1 MFSTDTRATDTFTE
15 FFEDC
20 EPRLRHALVASCG
33 VEAGREAAA
42 DALEYAWSH
51 WDRVRAMEYPV
62 AYLYRVGR
70 SAARRYRTRPIVA
83 DSMDCS
89 HDPWV
94 EPALQSSLERLSERQ
109 RLAVVLR
116 YSFGYTLDE
125 IAQIMDISITSVQKH
140 VERGLTKLRRGLEV
154 TG

>member
-1 MFSTDTRATDTFTE
+1 MFSTDTQATDTFTE
-15 FFEDC
+15 FFADC

-33 VEAGREAAA
+33 LEAGREAAA

-51 WDRVRAMEYPV
+51 WDRVGAMEYPI

-70 SAARRYRTRPIVA
+70 SAARRYRNRTIAA
-83 DSMDCS
+83 DTADES

-94 EPALQSSLERLSERQ
+94 EPRLETSLRHLSDRQ

-116 YSFGYTLDE
+116 YSFGYTLVE
-125 IAQIMDISITSVQKH
+125 ISEVMGISMTSVQKH
-140 VERGLTKLRRGLEV
+140 VERGLTKLRKGLEV
-154 TG
+154 TS